1 MKVEIWSDI
10 MCPFC
15 YIGKRRFETALAELE
30 LTGPVEVVWKSFQ
43 LDPDLVPVPG
53 QSIHQYLAG
62 RKGVSEDE
70 GRSMNEYMTGMA
82 AETGLEYHMDRIVVS
97 NTLDAHRLLHLA
109 AGTGRQN
116 DVKERLFKAYYT
128 DGRDIGNP
136 EVLREIGRSAGIDE
150 ESINDLLA
158 TDRFRKEVRADQ
170 LEAQQL
176 GASGVPFFV
185 LNRKYGISGAQS
197 AETFSEVLRKVIE
210 EEKPEVIAGAAPA
223 CDPDGNCG

>member
-15 YIGKRRFETALAELE
+15 YIGKRRFETALAELG
-30 LTGPVEVVWKSFQ
+30 LTDRVDLVWKSFQ
-43 LDPDLVPVPG
+43 LDPDLEPVPG
-53 QSIHQYLAG
+53 QSIHQYLAI

-70 GRSMNEYMTGMA
+70 GRRMNEYMTGMA
-82 AETGLEYHMDRIVVS
+82 AETGLEYQMDRIIVN

-109 AGTGRQN
+109 AESGLQSG
-116 DVKERLFKAYYT
+116 VKERLFKAYYT
-128 DGRDIGNP
+128 EGRDIGNP

-150 ESINDLLA
+150 KSIADLLA

-176 GASGVPFFV
+176 GAGGVPFFV

-197 AETFSEVLRKVIE
+197 AETFSEVLRKVLE
-210 EEKPEVIAGAAPA
+210 EEKPGVIAGDGPS
-223 CDPDGNCG
+223 CDTDGNC